1 MAGSMKDIKLRIKSV
16 ESTMQITKAMELV
29 ASSKMRRAKERVEH
43 SRPYFETLYESLT
56 KIAAADPRARNP
68 YLRRDDI
75 KRTLLVVIAGDRGL
89 AGGYN
94 ANVFKQADAAEGPVT
109 VLPIGK
115 RSAEYF
121 AHHGAGLFTPEVLM
135 AADVSVSECFTLSHQ
150 ITEGFLKGEYDAVKL
165 CYTRFDS
172 MMTQTATTLEVLP
185 LTIEPTEAQKA
196 EARRS
201 QILYKPSCEE
211 VFGAIIP
218 EYVAGVLYGAVCESV
233 ASELAARR
241 TAMDAATKNASEMI
255 EHLNLY
261 YNRARQAAITQEI
274 TEIVAGAEN

>member
-135 AADVSVSECFTLSHQ
+135 AADVSVSECFTLSLQ

-241 TAMDAATKNASEMI
+241 TAMDAATKNAGEMI

>member
-196 EARRS
+196 EARQS

-218 EYVAGVLYGAVCESV
+218 EYVAGVVYGAVCESV

-241 TAMDAATKNASEMI
+241 TAMDAATKNAGEMI

>member
-1 MAGSMKDIKLRIKSV
+1 MAGSMKEIKLRIRSV

-241 TAMDAATKNASEMI
+241 TAMDAATKNAGEMI

>member
-94 ANVFKQADAAEGPVT
+94 ANVFKQADAAEGSVT

-241 TAMDAATKNASEMI
+241 TAMDAATKNAGEMI
-255 EHLNLY
+255 DHLNLY

-274 TEIVAGAEN
+274 TEIVAGAEI

>member
-29 ASSKMRRAKERVEH
+29 ASSKMRRVKERVEH

-241 TAMDAATKNASEMI
+241 TAMDAATKNAGEMI

>member
-121 AHHGAGLFTPEVLM
+121 AHHGVGLFTPEVLM

-241 TAMDAATKNASEMI
+241 TAMDAATKNAGEMI
-255 EHLNLY
+255 DHLNLY

>member
-218 EYVAGVLYGAVCESV
+218 EYVAGVVYGAVCESV

-241 TAMDAATKNASEMI
+241 TAMDAATKNAGEMI
-255 EHLNLY
+255 DHLNLY

-274 TEIVAGAEN
+274 TEIVAGAEI

>member
-241 TAMDAATKNASEMI
+241 TAMDAATKNAGEMI

-274 TEIVAGAEN
+274 TENVAGAEN

>member
-211 VFGAIIP
+211 VFGALIP
-218 EYVAGVLYGAVCESV
+218 EYVAGVVYGAVCESV
-233 ASELAARR
+233 ASELAASR
-241 TAMDAATKNASEMI
+241 TAMDAATKNAGEMI

>member
-233 ASELAARR
+233 ASELAARC
-241 TAMDAATKNASEMI
+241 TAMDAATKNAGEMI
-255 EHLNLY
+255 DHLNLY
-261 YNRARQAAITQEI
+261 YNRDRQAAITQEI